1 MAIVDIKTII
11 FIDFDGTL
19 CHDRFWRSFG
29 EHDHEKIQIAFR
41 ANKTIVND
49 WMRGDYT
56 SEEINKLISLETNIP
71 FDKLWQVFVA
81 DCKSMRVD
89 SEVLNRIQNLRK
101 TFYTILVTDNM
112 DCFSRFTVPAL
123 NLDKYFDLIVNSFN
137 IKKRKDDN
145 GGELFMQLADKFDSK
160 LENCILADDSEETC
174 NIFSKL
180 GGESCLV
187 TLEKPLSYWLEKIGN
202 EIKN

>member
-1 MAIVDIKTII
+1 MKPIL

-19 CHDRFWRSFG
+19 CHDRFWRSLDEKNYG
-29 EHDHEKIQIAFR
+29 KIQTAFR
-41 ANKTIVND
+41 ANKTKVCD

-56 SEEINKLISLETNIP
+56 SEEINELISKETKIP
-71 FDKLWQVFVA
+71 YYKLWQVFVA
-81 DCKSMRVD
+81 DCKSMRID
-89 SEVLNRIQNLRK
+89 SDVLNRIQNHRNN
-101 TFYTILVTDNM
+101 FYAILVTDNM

-137 IKKRKDDN
+137 IKKRKNDN
-145 GGELFMQLADKFDSK
+145 NGELFVQLAIKFGSK
-160 LENCILADDSEETC
+160 LKYCILADDSKETC
-174 NIFSKL
+174 DIFSKL

-202 EIKN
+202 EKRN